1 MTEARRTWFINVA
14 GARSIGGGE
23 TARRIWSEEF
33 VRRGGS
39 VTWYCPQSKEQIPAE
54 GDMVPDGVQVR
65 ELRFNSS
72 FARGILA
79 LDSVVGIARQ
89 AEAEQPD
96 HIIING
102 VSVGWLPL
110 LAKLYAAGFSEKLVV
125 VFHCDPKLGSPST
138 SRFRRLAK
146 AVFFCATHEIIRK
159 MQDHGARTIAVSNL
173 LAEKVSKL
181 KIGVSQVIYP
191 PPNLNRDCHP
201 TTRSDVSRLNVAT
214 VSRLDPEKGI
224 SFLGHLSAAC
234 RAEALPVIFRLV
246 GTSGDKVNLKTTLSK
261 LGNGV
266 DYVGPRLGE
275 GLCDQYKQA
284 DVTVAPSLNEALG
297 LNTVES
303 LAHGAPVIARNPVA
317 REVMG
322 EGVGVVLPADTQ
334 AGVVMAMNYM
344 SDLLTRKGFLPE
356 QSQRAFAVSR
366 SFNPQTLAGQFVDYV
381 AQS

>member
-1 MTEARRTWFINVA
+1 MTEAKRTWFINVA

-33 VRRGGS
+33 VRRGDS
-39 VTWYCPQSKEQIPAE
+39 VVWYCPQSKEQTLAE
-54 GDMVPDGVQVR
+54 GDVVPDGVQVR
-65 ELRFNSS
+65 DLRFNSRY
-72 FARGILA
+72 ARGVLA
-79 LDSVVGIARQ
+79 LDSAIGIVRQ
-89 AEAEQPD
+89 VEHEQPD

-110 LAKLYAAGFSEKLVV
+110 LAKLYAAGLSEKLVV
-125 VFHCDPKLGSPST
+125 VFHCDPRLGSPSA
-138 SRFRRLAK
+138 SRFKRLAK
-146 AVFFCATHEIIRK
+146 AAFFCATHETIRK
-159 MQDHGARTIAVSNL
+159 MQDRGARTIAVSNL
-173 LAEKVSKL
+173 LAEKVSRL

-191 PPNLNRDCHP
+191 PPNLNIDCHP
-201 TTRSDVSRLNVAT
+201 TTRSDASSLNVAT

-224 SFLGHLSAAC
+224 SFLGPLSAAC
-234 RAEALPVIFRLV
+234 RAAALPVIFRLI
-246 GTSGDKVNLKTTLSK
+246 GTSGDKASLNTTLSQ
-261 LGNGV
+261 LGDGV
-266 DYVGPRLGE
+266 EYVGPRLGE

-322 EGVGVVLPADTQ
+322 DGVGVVLPADTQ
-334 AGVVMAMNYM
+334 AGVAMAMNYM
-344 SDLLTRKGFLPE
+344 SELLIRKGLLAE
-356 QSQRAFAVSR
+356 QSQRAFAASKR
-366 SFNPQTLAGQFVDYV
+366 FNPQILADQFVDYV